1 MGEQT
6 IGKKAVTATKW
17 SLLTQIASKI
27 IQPITTLVLAHIL
40 TPDLF
45 GVIALVTMVTSF
57 ANMFSDAGFQK
68 YLVQHEFK
76 TDADLHDYANVAFGL
91 TSPYRFSS
99 GFSSVYSV
107 MALLRCWGYHNWLG
121 DNRCE
126 FSSST
131 YSGNQCSDG
140 ALSKGAFV

>member
-1 MGEQT
+1 M
-6 IGKKAVTATKW
+6 
-17 SLLTQIASKI
+17 
-27 IQPITTLVLAHIL
+27 LAHIL

-76 TDADLHDYANVAFGL
+76 TDADLHDYANVAFWTNLAVSFLLWFLIGL
-91 TSPYRFSS
+91 FRD
-99 GFSSVYSV
+99 GLA
-107 MALLRCWGYHNWLG
+107 ALLGGYHNWLG